1 MPDRLTDHQL
11 AQLLT
16 IAGTRRLFPSFH
28 GVTSLRTAE
37 LQALVIELAE
47 RREAERQAQRQGP
60 LWDVVDRL
68 AAMAGGGVRG

>member
-1 MPDRLTDHQL
+1 MSDRLTDRQL
-11 AQLLT
+11 THLIT
-16 IAGTRRLFPSFH
+16 VAGTRRLFASLH

-60 LWDVVDRL
+60 LWDAVDRL
-68 AAMAGGGVRG
+68 AAMATGGVR